1 MAIQTIIT
9 DLGGVFVLQAER
21 PQRQDWEQRSGMTE
35 RALFRLIDKAGLAQ
49 AADVGKITSS
59 DVWQRMAEKTGL
71 DVQLLREVQEGML
84 AAEYINQPLA
94 DFFQSLRPRYK
105 LVAISNAWSDVH
117 ASLERK
123 FNLSQYFDEQF
134 FSCEVGLAKPDIAIY
149 QFVLH
154 SLHVD
159 PTRTIFLDDKID
171 NVDSSQII
179 GMNGIHYRQSDQ
191 AIAAIEKLLERA

>member
-21 PQRQDWEQRSGMTE
+21 PQRQDWEQRSGITE

-59 DVWQRMAEKTGL
+59 EVWQHMAEKTGL
-71 DVQLLREVQEGML
+71 DVQLLREVQEGL
-84 AAEYINQPLA
+84 FAAEYINQPLA

-105 LVAISNAWSDVH
+105 IVAISNAWSYVH
-117 ASLERK
+117 TSLESK

-154 SLHVD
+154 SLQVD
-159 PTRTIFLDDKID
+159 PTRTIFLDNKID
-171 NVDSSQII
+171 NVDSAQII
-179 GMNGIHYRQSDQ
+179 GMNSIHYRQNDQ
-191 AIAAIEKLLERA
+191 AIAAIKKILEQA